1 MASIKKFR
9 DKWYARIQ
17 SWDNGVRKE
26 KLIPLKTENKVEAR
40 VRIAQIEKVEK
51 DIKDGVEFDFPWI
64 RNNGGKTKVKPFILS
79 DAIDKFIN
87 HRIKADSLRAST
99 ISINRRALNLFM
111 DIVGN
116 MPVESIALPH
126 IDTFAEYSLALNH
139 SKHTINIGI
148 RTIRTFMIW
157 LYDRELITKTIK
169 IKSLK
174 TNQNEPKYITE
185 VEYNKLMKLDFGHPR
200 FRMMFKLYWETGLR
214 LSEAFIGI
222 INGNWL
228 DIPAE
233 KSKNH
238 KERAIRLNNEQIE
251 TINILQE
258 YHQNNPSIDSIK
270 WYSKKFKKALLKVG
284 IFDKHFHC
292 LRHSFGARRII
303 ETNGNI
309 HLVRDEMGHSSI
321 TVTERYTRLK
331 QKRLLEDFPSLAD
344 KFYIS
349 QNMLKN
355 DKEDTLLEDT
365 EYYEGVII
373 RRELN

>member
-17 SWDNGVRKE
+17 TWDHGARRE
-26 KLIPLKTENKVEAR
+26 KLIPLKTKSKVEAR

-64 RNNGGKTKVKPFILS
+64 RNNGGKTKVKPLILA

-87 HRIKADSLRAST
+87 HRIKSDSLRAAT
-99 ISINRRALNLFM
+99 ISINRRALNLLM
-111 DIVGN
+111 DVIGN
-116 MPVESIALPH
+116 IPVESITLPH
-126 IDTFAEYSLALNH
+126 IDTFAEYSLAHNH

-157 LYDRELITKTIK
+157 LYDRELISKILK

-174 TNQNEPKYITE
+174 TNHNEPKYITE
-185 VEYNKLMKLDFGHPR
+185 VEYNKLMLLDFGHPR
-200 FRMMFKLYWETGLR
+200 FSRMFKLYWETGLR
-214 LSEAFIGI
+214 LSESFIGV

-228 DIPAE
+228 DIPAD

-238 KERAIRLNNEQIE
+238 KERSIKLNKEQTE
-251 TINILQE
+251 TINILQSHYQE
-258 YHQNNPSIDSIK
+258 NPSIDSIK
-270 WYSKKFKKALLKVG
+270 WYSKKFKKGLLKIG
-284 IFDKHFHC
+284 ILNKHFHC
-292 LRHSFGARRII
+292 LRHSFGTRRIL

-309 HLVRDEMGHSSI
+309 HLVRDEMGHSSV
-321 TVTERYTRLK
+321 TVTERYTRLNR
-331 QKRLLEDFPSLAD
+331 KRVMEDFPSSY
-344 KFYIS
+344 KYYIS
-349 QNMLKN
+349 DNMLKN

-365 EYYEGVII
+365 EYYEGAII
-373 RRELN
+373 RGELN